1 MTLQE
6 LQDRIIAVSA
16 NLAIWKEK
24 FANPNSNSIEK
35 AVAQQNIAT
44 FGNMLIQL
52 ERQEQALLA
61 TPSSE
66 QRSEDVVD
74 ASQQSFLSKN
84 KWWFIGGGVL
94 LIGGIVTFLIIRRKN
109 K

>member
-6 LQDRIIAVSA
+6 IQDQIVAVSA
-16 NLAIWKEK
+16 NFAIWQNK

-52 ERQEQALLA
+52 KNQEQALLVSQA
-61 TPSSE
+61 SE
-66 QRSEDVVD
+66 QRSEDVD

-84 KWWFIGGGVL
+84 KWWFIGGGIL
-94 LIGGIVTFLIIRRKN
+94 LVGGIATFLILRK
-109 K
+109 KK